1 LLIRMF
7 FCSTEVIIYKDL
19 IAEEVS
25 AEVIQN

>member
-1 LLIRMF
+1 MF
-7 FCSTEVIIYKDL
+7 FCSDEVIIYKDL